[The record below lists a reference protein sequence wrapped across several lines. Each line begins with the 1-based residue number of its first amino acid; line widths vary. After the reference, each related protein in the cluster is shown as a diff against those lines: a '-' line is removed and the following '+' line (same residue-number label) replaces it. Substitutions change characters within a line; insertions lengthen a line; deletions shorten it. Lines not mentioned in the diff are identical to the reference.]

1 MTIVEAGQALRRRR
15 ISAVELTRH
24 LLDGIE
30 RLNPQLNAWLAV
42 TTDLALK
49 QARDA
54 DDSLRVGI
62 DRGPLHGIPIALKDV
77 FCTRGIHT
85 TAGASLLSENI
96 PDYDAAVTERLAAA
110 GSVLLGKTG
119 LHEFAYGITSNNP
132 HYGAVRNPWNRDCIP
147 GGSSGGSGAAVAAGL
162 ALAALG
168 TDTGGS
174 IRVPAS
180 FCGIV
185 GVKPSFGLV
194 SRFGMLPLGHTLD
207 HAGPLAATVRDAAL
221 VLEAISGYDSRDPA
235 SSRRNPGL
243 VCPPPVAAIKGL
255 RIGLPSNYFFDR
267 VQSAVKEAVYR
278 AASVAESLGA
288 RLMPVTTPDMEGLT
302 AVHRIILLSEASSA
316 LGEFHDRRSEMGAD
330 VRVLYEQ
337 GRLISA
343 VDYLDAQRLRT
354 RFRRQFAR
362 LFESIDV
369 LLTPATLFSAPPI
382 GRDTISVDGVERDV
396 RLLATASVRGIN
408 VLGYPALAMP
418 CGLDPE
424 RMPLGLQ
431 VIARPFEEGM
441 LLNAAAALEDAGVS
455 AIGRPSLY
463 AATLPPEWS

>member
-1 MTIVEAGQALRRRR
+1 MTIVEAGRALRRRR

-24 LLDGIE
+24 QLEAIGRLD
-30 RLNPQLNAWLAV
+30 PKLNAWLTV
-42 TTDLALK
+42 TADLALA
-49 QARDA
+49 QAYAADA
-54 DDSLRVGI
+54 SLRLGV
-62 DRGPLHGIPIALKDV
+62 DHGPLHGIPVALKDV
-77 FCTRGIHT
+77 FCTRGIRT
-85 TAGASLLSENI
+85 TAGASLLSANV
-96 PDYDAAVTERLAAA
+96 PDHDAAVTERLAAA

-119 LHEFAYGITSNNP
+119 MHEFAYGITSNNP
-132 HYGAVRNPWNRDCIP
+132 HYGAVRNPWNPDCIP

-180 FCGIV
+180 FCGVV
-185 GVKPSFGLV
+185 GVKPTFGRV
-194 SRFGMLPLGHTLD
+194 SRYGMLPLGFTLD

-235 SSRRNPGL
+235 SSRLDPGQL
-243 VCPPPVAAIKGL
+243 CPPPSVSIKEL

-267 VQSAVKEAVYR
+267 AQPAVKEAVHR
-278 AASVAESLGA
+278 AVSIAESLGA
-288 RLMPVTTPDMEGLT
+288 RLTPVTTPDMEGLT
-302 AVHRIILLSEASSA
+302 AVHRLILLSEASCT
-316 LGEFHDRRSEMGAD
+316 LGQFHGRRHELGAD

-369 LLTPATLFSAPPI
+369 LFTPATLFSAPPI
-382 GRDTISVDGVERDV
+382 GQDSITVDGAGLDV
-396 RLLATASVRGIN
+396 RLLATASVRAIN

-431 VIARPFEEGM
+431 IIARPFEES
-441 LLNAAAALEDAGVS
+441 LLLQAAAALEDAGVS
-455 AIGRPSLY
+455 AIG
-463 AATLPPEWS
+463 LPPVYSASPVPDQA